1 MRLEELSP
9 KQFSETLARMVDS
22 QDGEMF
28 VAWLDAKGRLDS
40 YDPVNPHN
48 TSRNEGFRAA
58 FNEILGYIKKG
69 RTKDSYP
76 EEAET

>member
-1 MRLEELSP
+1 MKLEELSP
-9 KQFSETLARMVDS
+9 RQFAETLARMVDS

-58 FNEILGYIKKG
+58 FNEILEYIKKG
-69 RTKDSYP
+69 RVKDSYP

>member
-22 QDGEMF
+22 QDGEVF
-28 VAWLDAKGRLDS
+28 VSWLDAKGRLDS

-48 TSRNEGFRAA
+48 TSRNEGYRAA
-58 FNEILGYIKKG
+58 FNDILGYIKKG